1 MAVTK
6 KIKLRTLLLG
16 MMLSLLF
23 CGLIFRTYHL
33 QIVEASTLRAMAERS
48 WISNKELIPKR
59 GTIYDRNG
67 NILAQDGPA
76 YTVAVNPELIA
87 KVGTA
92 DEVVKILSSAL
103 EMNTPEGMQKLLDAV
118 TAKNKE
124 GKYLVQKEIRNEGWK
139 IDSALKDKIVER
151 FGGEKQMNRM
161 GVYMIEEQKRYY
173 PSNELAAHVLGYM
186 DKDGNPRSGVEYRY
200 HELLKGTP
208 GSIHYI
214 KDLLGYEL
222 PDGEVGFEPAVDG
235 KSIRLTIDQNI
246 QSYIEQALLAA
257 YEKYEPKSMS
267 AIAVNPKTMEIL
279 GMANLP
285 VFNPNRYWDFAS
297 QADFYNHAVLSLYE
311 PGSTFK
317 IVTLAAAEEEGLF
330 HPDDTFQSGSISFP
344 EWGSKR
350 IHDHNRTGWGE
361 ITYLEGLKR
370 SSNVA
375 FVKLGYEKLGKE
387 KLSEY
392 IHAFGF
398 GQPTGIDLPGEGVGD
413 VDFRYPIEVANATF
427 GQGVTVTVLQQI
439 AAVSA
444 IANGG
449 TLMKPYL
456 LKEVIDPE
464 TGEVIERTEPQA
476 VRRVVSE
483 ETARKVAEYLEQVV
497 ADREIGTG
505 RDAYIEG
512 YRVAGKTG
520 TAQVVEN
527 GTYASDKWLVSFVGF
542 APVEN
547 PRIALI
553 VIADEPKVD
562 DYRMAGRVL
571 PPVFKEI
578 MEKSLHY
585 LGVTANFPTDAAVAN
600 GTRPAETPDFVGRT
614 PDEAR
619 NLAARSG
626 FELEVY
632 GNGERVVRQFPAP
645 GTDAGTGQRMYALT
659 EPADDIGFPDLTGM
673 SLRDAL
679 DLCALWGAL
688 CTAEGEGYVTEQ
700 VRSRQENGLHV
711 TLRLKPRREQTDA
724 GAETRE
730 ESLGELPADDGPSEG
745 SAGAETPE
753 ASL

>member
-16 MMLSLLF
+16 GMLSLLF
-23 CGLIFRTYHL
+23 CGLIFRTYQL
-33 QIVEASTLRAMAERS
+33 QVVEASALRAMAERV

-76 YTVAVNPELIA
+76 YTVAVNPELIH
-87 KVGTA
+87 KMGTA
-92 DEVVKILSSAL
+92 DKVVEILSSSL
-103 EMNTPEGMQKLLDAV
+103 GMNTPEGMQKLLAAV

-124 GKYLVQKEIRNEGWK
+124 GKFLVQKEIRNEGWK
-139 IDSALKDKIVER
+139 IDPSLKDQIVER
-151 FGGEKQMNRM
+151 FGGEKEMNRM
-161 GVYMIEEQKRYY
+161 GVYMIEEPKRYY
-173 PSNELAAHVLGYM
+173 PSNELAAHVLGYI
-186 DKDGNPRSGVEYRY
+186 DKDGNPRAGIEYRY
-200 HELLKGTP
+200 HELLNGKP
-208 GSIHYI
+208 GSVHYI

-257 YEKYEPKSMS
+257 YEQYKPKSMA
-267 AIAVNPKTMEIL
+267 AIAVNPQTMEIL

-285 VFNPNRYWDFAS
+285 AYNPNRYWEFAS

-317 IVTLAAAEEEGLF
+317 IVTLAAAQEEGLF
-330 HPDDTFQSGSISFP
+330 RPDDKFQSGSITFE
-344 EWGSKR
+344 EWGGRR
-350 IHDHNRTGWGE
+350 IHDHNRSGWGE

-375 FVKLGYEKLGKE
+375 FVKLGYEMLGKE

-392 IHAFGF
+392 IRAFGF

-464 TGEVIERTEPQA
+464 TKDVIERTEPQA

-497 ADREIGTG
+497 ADQEIGTG
-505 RDAYIEG
+505 REAYIEG

-520 TAQVVEN
+520 TAQKVEN
-527 GTYASDKWLVSFVGF
+527 GTYANDKWIVTFAGF

-553 VIADEPKVD
+553 VLADEPKVD

-585 LGVTANFPTDAAVAN
+585 LGVTANFPTDGAAA
-600 GTRPAETPDFVGRT
+600 GGARSEKTPDFVGKT
-614 PDEAR
+614 PEEAR
-619 NLAARSG
+619 NLAARHG
-626 FELEVY
+626 FALDVF
-632 GNGERVVRQFPAP
+632 GNGGRVVRQFPAP
-645 GTDAGTGQRMYALT
+645 GTEVGGGQRMYALT
-659 EPADDIGFPDLTGM
+659 ASADEIRFPDLTGM

-679 DLCALWGAL
+679 DLCALWGAS
-688 CTAEGEGYVTEQ
+688 CTAEGEGYVIEQ
-700 VRSRQENGLHV
+700 RQSVQDDGLHV
-711 TLRLKPRREQTDA
+711 SLRLKPRRVQTNAEETAQEEAHQEPPTDA
-724 GAETRE
+724 G
-730 ESLGELPADDGPSEG
+730 PSEDTDE
-745 SAGAETPE
+745 AETPD
-753 ASL
+753 ASV

>member
-1 MAVTK
+1 
-6 KIKLRTLLLG
+6 
-16 MMLSLLF
+16 
-23 CGLIFRTYHL
+23 
-33 QIVEASTLRAMAERS
+33 
-48 WISNKELIPKR
+48 
-59 GTIYDRNG
+59 
-67 NILAQDGPA
+67 
-76 YTVAVNPELIA
+76 
-87 KVGTA
+87 
-92 DEVVKILSSAL
+92 
-103 EMNTPEGMQKLLDAV
+103 
-118 TAKNKE
+118 
-124 GKYLVQKEIRNEGWK
+124 
-139 IDSALKDKIVER
+139 
-151 FGGEKQMNRM
+151 MNRM

-562 DYRMAGRVL
+562 DYRMAGRGL
-571 PPVFKEI
+571 PP
-578 MEKSLHY
+578 
-585 LGVTANFPTDAAVAN
+585 
-600 GTRPAETPDFVGRT
+600 
-614 PDEAR
+614 
-619 NLAARSG
+619 G
-626 FELEVY
+626 F
-632 GNGERVVRQFPAP
+632 
-645 GTDAGTGQRMYALT
+645 
-659 EPADDIGFPDLTGM
+659 
-673 SLRDAL
+673 
-679 DLCALWGAL
+679 
-688 CTAEGEGYVTEQ
+688 
-700 VRSRQENGLHV
+700 
-711 TLRLKPRREQTDA
+711 
-724 GAETRE
+724 
-730 ESLGELPADDGPSEG
+730 
-745 SAGAETPE
+745 
-753 ASL
+753 